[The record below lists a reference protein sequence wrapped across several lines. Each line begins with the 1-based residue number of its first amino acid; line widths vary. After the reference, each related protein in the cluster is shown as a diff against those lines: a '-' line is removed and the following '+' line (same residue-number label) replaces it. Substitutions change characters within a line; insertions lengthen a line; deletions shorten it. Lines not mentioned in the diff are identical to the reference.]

1 MHSCGSK
8 LTSVGVFVC
17 LFVSQFN
24 LVLRVVKLH
33 SGNITCSL
41 GTRYESFPPRYWV
54 IIKTVVLIKQRTNLV
69 YCFLVKKHF
78 TEILKCFF
86 TA

>member
-24 LVLRVVKLH
+24 LVLRVLKLYLKILH
-33 SGNITCSL
+33 VLSAHITKASL
-41 GTRYESFPPRYWV
+41 LDIG
-54 IIKTVVLIKQRTNLV
+54 
-69 YCFLVKKHF
+69 
-78 TEILKCFF
+78 
-86 TA
+86 

>member
-1 MHSCGSK
+1 MHCYGSK

-33 SGNITCSL
+33 LKILHVLSAHIAKASL
-41 GTRYESFPPRYWV
+41 SDIG
-54 IIKTVVLIKQRTNLV
+54 
-69 YCFLVKKHF
+69 
-78 TEILKCFF
+78 
-86 TA
+86 

>member
-33 SGNITCSL
+33 SENIKCSL

-54 IIKTVVLIKQRTNLV
+54 TIKTVVLIKQRTNLV

>member
-24 LVLRVVKLH
+24 LVRSQSREAPLE
-33 SGNITCSL
+33 NITFSL
-41 GTRYESFPPRYWV
+41 GTHYESFPPRYWV
-54 IIKTVVLIKQRTNLV
+54 TIKTVVLTKQRTNLV
-69 YCFLVKKHF
+69 YCFLVKN
-78 TEILKCFF
+78 ILLKS
-86 TA
+86 

>member
-33 SGNITCSL
+33 LQILQVSL
-41 GTRYESFPPRYWV
+41 GTHYESFPPRYWV
-54 IIKTVVLIKQRTNLV
+54 TIKTVVLIKQRTNLV
-69 YCFLVKKHF
+69 YCFLVKN
-78 TEILKCFF
+78 ILLKS
-86 TA
+86 